1 MTTTFTMRI
10 DGDLKANAEELFDDI
25 GLNLTTA
32 ITSFLKKCVAVGG
45 IPFQLVKPK
54 KTPHEVTLEA
64 FEEAKRIARDPNTP
78 CCTDPDKI
86 EEFMLS

>member
-10 DGDLKANAEELFDDI
+10 DGDLKADAEKLFDDI

-45 IPFQLVKPK
+45 MPFILCRKGC
-54 KTPHEVTLEA
+54 
-64 FEEAKRIARDPNTP
+64 EEKVLAAIREQSTI
-78 CCTDPDKI
+78 
-86 EEFMLS
+86 S